1 MNPYAVK
8 TDETGLHALDCECVR
23 CDAGYRPTE
32 LERAAAR
39 RALALRAAAKARL
52 VLPQP
57 AGRLP
62 GKQEEARVI
71 VPATIEQLNELREER
86 KGFRR

>member
-1 MNPYAVK
+1 
-8 TDETGLHALDCECVR
+8 
-23 CDAGYRPTE
+23 
-32 LERAAAR
+32 
-39 RALALRAAAKARL
+39 